1 MQSACKQIPEI
12 TLPPGGFYFGGERR
26 VRTIL
31 GSCVSITMWHPKL
44 KIGGMCH
51 YMLPTHARRRS
62 DAGGLDGR
70 YADDALAL
78 FMRELGRNGT
88 APHEYEVKLFGGGR
102 MLTGGRWGRCE
113 DVMEVGV
120 RNIATARRL
129 LGEQGFR
136 VKAEH
141 LGGDGHRNLLFDI
154 ASGEIWVR
162 HVALPPSARQE
173 APKKVDHDD
182 AIGMEK

>member
-1 MQSACKQIPEI
+1 MQCVCTENREI

-31 GSCVSITMWHPKL
+31 GSCVSITMWHPRL
-44 KIGGMCH
+44 RIGGMCH
-51 YMLPTHARRRS
+51 YMLPSHARRRG
-62 DAGGLDGR
+62 DGGPLDGR

-78 FMRELGRNGT
+78 FMRELGRRGT

-102 MLTGGRWGRCE
+102 MLAGGKPGRCDGPM
-113 DVMEVGV
+113 DVGI

-154 ASGEIWVR
+154 VSGEIWVR
-162 HVALPPSARQE
+162 HVALPPSARSE
-173 APKKVDHDD
+173 VSVVGAP
-182 AIGMEK
+182 